1 MVCLKTDF
9 SNAFNTLRRAGQDK
23 ALEEIKEKVPLL
35 YKYAW
40 QAYANLSFL
49 FLGEKDV
56 IMSEEGVQQEDPLGP
71 FFYALSSMAITR
83 NLKSP
88 L

>member
-9 SNAFNTLRRAGQDK
+9 SNAFNTLRRDK
-23 ALEEIKEKVPLL
+23 ALEDIKEKVPLL

-40 QAYANLSFL
+40 QAYANPFFL

-56 IMSEEGVQQEDPLGP
+56 IMLEEGVQQEDPLGP
-71 FFYALSSMAITR
+71 FFM
-83 NLKSP
+83 P
-88 L
+88 LVQWP